1 MNGITIMQGDQY
13 PLQFTLVSE
22 NSAAIPADTVG
33 EIEVTVGP
41 LRKTL
46 TAGEIVYDNA
56 TGTFSLPLTQEETF
70 SLDARAHKMQVRLRS
85 KNGEVIGEDAG
96 TLTVR
101 AAQSKA
107 VL

>member
-1 MNGITIMQGDQY
+1 MNGVTIMQGDQY
-13 PLQFTLVSE
+13 PLCFTLITGDS
-22 NSAAIPADTVG
+22 SPMPADTVG
-33 EIEVTVGP
+33 EIEVTIGA

-46 TAGEIVYDNA
+46 TAGEISYEAA
-56 TGTFSLPLTQEETF
+56 TGIFTLPLTQEETF
-70 SLDARAHKMQVRLRS
+70 SLDARAHKVQVRIRS
-85 KNGEVIGEDAG
+85 ASGDVIGEDAG